1 LVHQSRSSSLS
12 TFAVPETEMSLSK
25 PLIVAV
31 AIAAAIASPS
41 KAEVGIEV
49 TMNQARIVKLPR
61 AADTVVIG
69 NSAIAD
75 AAVQDASTIV
85 LTGKGFGVTNIV
97 ALDNQGSPILDEQ
110 VTVVRQAV
118 SSVRI
123 YRRSQV
129 QTMSCTPYCESA
141 TKTEAEKVSETE
153 MNAGQ

>member
-1 LVHQSRSSSLS
+1 MPV
-12 TFAVPETEMSLSK
+12 SK
-25 PLIVAV
+25 PLIVA
-31 AIAAAIASPS
+31 AAFAAAIFALPS
-41 KAEVGIEV
+41 KAGVGIEV

-141 TKTEAEKVSETE
+141 TKTDAEKVSESE

>member
-1 LVHQSRSSSLS
+1 
-12 TFAVPETEMSLSK
+12 MSLSK
-25 PLIVAV
+25 PLIVAM
-31 AIAAAIASPS
+31 AIAATIASPS
-41 KAEVGIEV
+41 WAEVGIEV

-97 ALDNQGSPILDEQ
+97 ALDSQGSPILDEQ

-118 SSVRI
+118 S
-123 YRRSQV
+123 
-129 QTMSCTPYCESA
+129 
-141 TKTEAEKVSETE
+141 
-153 MNAGQ
+153 

>member
-1 LVHQSRSSSLS
+1 
-12 TFAVPETEMSLSK
+12 M
-25 PLIVAV
+25 
-31 AIAAAIASPS
+31 
-41 KAEVGIEV
+41 
-49 TMNQARIVKLPR
+49 KLPR

-97 ALDNQGSPILDEQ
+97 ALDSQGSPILDEQ